1 MSVQIATKGSEPAE
15 VTKVTINSNQG
26 GKAVDLRGGFVQLIY
41 TESIMSDTITA
52 NYTFIDSGASVD
64 GKSVRD
70 GLPLVREEKVELA
83 FEDNAQNK
91 LEVTL
96 YVNDFNPIDNKT
108 QKSMLSINLVSKE
121 FIMNEKTR
129 AKARYDGKISDTIKK
144 IVEET
149 LESDKTVEMEPTVNE
164 ISYIPGNKKPFFS
177 L

>member
-26 GKAVDLRGGFVQLIY
+26 GKAVDLRGGFVQLTY

-52 NYTFIDSGASVD
+52 NYVFADSGASID

-70 GLPLVREEKVELA
+70 GLPLVGEERVELA
-83 FEDNAQNK
+83 FEDNAKNK

-96 YVNDFNPIDNKT
+96 YVNQITPLDNKT

-121 FIMNEKTR
+121 YIM
-129 AKARYDGKISDTIKK
+129 
-144 IVEET
+144 
-149 LESDKTVEMEPTVNE
+149 L
-164 ISYIPGNKKPFFS
+164 S
-177 L
+177 LIHI